1 MKQTWR
7 TITETF
13 NKPANNLEIPTNI
26 TYNIMTKLLQ
36 ITKKLQICFN
46 SYFANIVVLLSSSF
60 EESDT
65 VIALRTLRIWY
76 SVCRIPSYETYLGDD
91 NANPDLNFHFTEVS
105 VLTLITN
112 LQNKTRFR
120 MDVIS
125 NKLLKRINH
134 IIVQPL
140 TLISN
145 QSFTSSITY
154 QDKFKISKILS
165 LH

>member
-1 MKQTWR
+1 
-7 TITETF
+7 
-13 NKPANNLEIPTNI
+13 
-26 TYNIMTKLLQ
+26 MTKLLQ

-46 SYFANIVVLLSSSF
+46 SYCANIVVLLSSSF
-60 EESDT
+60 EESD
-65 VIALRTLRIWY
+65 
-76 SVCRIPSYETYLGDD
+76 RIPSYETYLGDD
-91 NANPDLNFHFTEVS
+91 NVNPDLNFHFTEVS

-154 QDKFKISKILS
+154 QDKFKISKITS

>member
-60 EESDT
+60 EESD
-65 VIALRTLRIWY
+65 
-76 SVCRIPSYETYLGDD
+76 RIPSYETYLGDH
-91 NANPDLNFHFTEVS
+91 NVNPDLNFHFTEVS

-120 MDVIS
+120 MGGIS

-154 QDKFKISKILS
+154 QDKFKISKITS